1 MAEKKKNTSKKQ
13 TTEKNTEEVVEIQKT
28 KEEKK
33 QVAEAKHRISQRNIY
48 IIIGIVIVLAVVGF
62 YFFRLEQTR
71 NEEKLN
77 SSYLISSGTVSL
89 EIKNLDEVSQI
100 LLESPTEYFVLI
112 TYTGN
117 EDTYNL
123 EEGIKTIIDDYK
135 LSDSFYYLNIESIM
149 DSDNYLTRLNSAFNT
164 DKITTVP
171 IILYF
176 KDGELVDTVTRDD
189 ANIINAG
196 DFQKLL
202 DIYEY
207 EGE

>member
-176 KDGELVDTVTRDD
+176 KDGELIDTVTRDD

>member
-1 MAEKKKNTSKKQ
+1 MAEKKKTTTQKKQ
-13 TTEKNTEEVVEIQKT
+13 EIKSEIEET
-28 KEEKK
+28 KKMEEAKE
-33 QVAEAKHRISQRNIY
+33 VAEAKQKMSRKTIY
-48 IIIGIVIVLAVVGF
+48 IIIGIIIAAAIIGLFIYRWQEVRDNE
-62 YFFRLEQTR
+62 RLS
-71 NEEKLN
+71 

-89 EIKNLDEVSQI
+89 EIKNLDEVNQI
-100 LLESPTEYFVLI
+100 LSESPTEYFVLI

-123 EEGIKTIIDDYK
+123 ETGIKDIIDDYK

-149 DSDNYLTRLNSAFNT
+149 DSDNYLTRLNNAFNT
-164 DKITTVP
+164 NQINTVP

-176 KDGELVDTVTRDD
+176 RDGELIDTVTREDD
-189 ANIINAG
+189 NVINAG

-207 EGE
+207 EGQQ